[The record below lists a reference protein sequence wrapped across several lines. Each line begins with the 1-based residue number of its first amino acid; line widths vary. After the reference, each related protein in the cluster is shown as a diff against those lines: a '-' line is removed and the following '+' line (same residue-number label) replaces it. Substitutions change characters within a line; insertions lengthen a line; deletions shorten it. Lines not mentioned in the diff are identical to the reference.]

1 MLWDHYVFR
10 RGNAVHDLWDDL
22 MKDRPVDLLYI
33 AGRGFDVRAQSVMR
47 EFVAGQLGTERR
59 TVSAKLLLL
68 GFEGY
73 ELDDSIVKLTEVS
86 PSQ

>member
-10 RGNAVHDLWDDL
+10 RGDGVHELWDDL
-22 MKDRPVDLLYI
+22 LRNRPVKLLYI

-47 EFVAGQLGTERR
+47 EFVAGKQGAGRN

-68 GFEGY
+68 GF
-73 ELDDSIVKLTEVS
+73 
-86 PSQ
+86 